1 MINIKM
7 IRGQL
12 GLTQVELAK
21 KSGISRNTM
30 NRIENGNYEELSVD
44 TAKKITNALNIN
56 IFDFYGIDIFK
67 ISPDSKENIQK
78 IINLLKKELEK
89 CL

>member
-12 GLTQVELAK
+12 GLTQIELAQ

-30 NRIENGNYEELSVD
+30 NRIENGNYEELSVN
-44 TAKKITNALNIN
+44 TAKKIANALNVN

-67 ISPDSKENIQK
+67 IPPDSKENIQK